1 MPKHRCMKLPPPDL
15 PPPSLPTPSANP
27 SPTPPLSAAPAVEQP
42 LNPYAPPVSALKVE
56 DSTEPDLEFASG
68 AWSRVVREALAY
80 PMRPQNLMGLVVAA
94 VVVSLVSITKF
105 APLVGIPVFLGGLSY
120 IAAYYFQIV
129 ELTINGRSDMP
140 DWPDWSS
147 YWDDFVIPGFQML
160 VISILSYLPLFV
172 SLMCL
177 DKEQAGL
184 VAFSEIFGMLF
195 AAAYFPMATLGVVC
209 SGSVAGAMPHR
220 VIPAILRCLPGY
232 LLCVG
237 LFVMVEIVRSLS
249 GFGSGLSLPWM
260 LVIGFV
266 GIYGM
271 FVQARLTGMI
281 YLRSSEK
288 LPW

>member
-1 MPKHRCMKLPPPDL
+1 
-15 PPPSLPTPSANP
+15 
-27 SPTPPLSAAPAVEQP
+27 VEQP

-56 DSTEPDLEFASG
+56 DPTEPDVEFAS
-68 AWSRVVREALAY
+68 ASWSRVVREALAY
-80 PMRPQNLMGLVVAA
+80 PVRPENLMGLVVAA

-105 APLVGIPVFLGGLSY
+105 APLVGIPVFLGGMSY
-120 IAAYYFQIV
+120 IAAYYFQTV

-140 DWPDWSS
+140 DWPDLSS

-177 DKEQAGL
+177 DEEQAGL
-184 VAFSEIFGMLF
+184 VALGEIFGMLF

-209 SGSVAGAMPHR
+209 SGSVVGAMPHR
-220 VIPAILRCLPGY
+220 VMPAIMRCFPGY
-232 LLCVG
+232 LLCMG
-237 LFVMVEIVRSLS
+237 LFLVIEIVRSLS
-249 GFGSGLSLPWM
+249 GVTSGFPFTLM
-260 LVIGFV
+260 LIIGFV